1 MKKIIIIL
9 IVALSIFLIYNIF
22 KDKKIYYVSISDITA
37 KDNTKSYGYID
48 YIEDYLEE
56 LNLLEKHAKIN
67 LNEDRI
73 TDIIRNINDNI
84 EYEDRTIKNILIK
97 ADILT
102 LSIGYNDL
110 ISKLDNYDNYEIN
123 NYIDTYLKD
132 LDKLFNLLREYDK
145 EDIVMIGYYN
155 IYNKEYNEIIDYI
168 NTEVKKLSNKYKI
181 SFINPTD
188 LNKYVN
194 GKFIDIEGQH
204 ILFDKL
210 RYIIDN
216 NIKVNKS
223 KF

>member
-1 MKKIIIIL
+1 MKKIIIITI
-9 IVALSIFLIYNIF
+9 IVLSIFLIYNIF
-22 KDKKIYYVSISDITA
+22 KDKKIFYVSISDITA

-48 YIEDYLEE
+48 YIEDYLDE

-67 LNEDRI
+67 LNEDRV

-132 LDKLFNLLREYDK
+132 LDRLFNLLREYDK

-155 IYNKEYNEIIDYI
+155 IYNKEYNEIIDYV

-181 SFINPTD
+181 SFINPSD
-188 LNKYVN
+188 LKEYVN

>member
-1 MKKIIIIL
+1 MKKIIIITI
-9 IVALSIFLIYNIF
+9 IVLSIFLIYNIF
-22 KDKKIYYVSISDITA
+22 KDKKIFYVSISDITA

>member
-56 LNLLEKHAKIN
+56 LNLLEKHIEIN

>member
-1 MKKIIIIL
+1 MKKILITIII
-9 IVALSIFLIYNIF
+9 ILSIFLIYNIF
-22 KDKKIYYVSISDITA
+22 KDKKIYYVSISDITS

-48 YIEDYLEE
+48 YIEDYLDE
-56 LNLLEKHAKIN
+56 LNLLEKHTEIN

-102 LSIGYNDL
+102 LSVGYNDL
-110 ISKLDNYDNYEIN
+110 ISKLDNYNNYEVN
-123 NYIDTYLKD
+123 SYIKTYLDD
-132 LDKLFNLLREYDK
+132 LDKLFKLIREYDK
-145 EDIVMIGYYN
+145 EDIVMVGYYN
-155 IYNKEYNEIIDYI
+155 IYNKDYDEIIDYI
-168 NTEVKKLSNKYKI
+168 NNEVKKLSNKYKI
-181 SFINPTD
+181 SFINPSD
-188 LNKYVN
+188 LKEYVDGKYIV
-194 GKFIDIEGQH
+194 IEGQH
-204 ILFDKL
+204 MLFDKL

>member
-1 MKKIIIIL
+1 MKKIIIITI
-9 IVALSIFLIYNIF
+9 IVLSIFLIYNIF
-22 KDKKIYYVSISDITA
+22 KDKKIFYVSISDITA

-48 YIEDYLEE
+48 YIEDYLDE

-67 LNEDRI
+67 LNEDRV

-181 SFINPTD
+181 SFINPSD
-188 LNKYVN
+188 LKEYVN